1 MIQHEVMWH
10 VKVVSTIRFSCR
22 CHARPRRKN
31 FHACMLRA
39 VPSACECAI
48 VLLNYISTRKGMQN
62 RWMHQQEADI
72 IPAPTEVFPSLIL
85 FIEASLWVDS

>member
-1 MIQHEVMWH
+1 MQGLAAKISM
-10 VKVVSTIRFSCR
+10 
-22 CHARPRRKN
+22 
-31 FHACMLRA
+31 HACVEPFR
-39 VPSACECAI
+39 PHGECAI